1 MLLRAKGEARGM
13 RIAICDDE
21 AIFRTYL
28 RGLLVKDSFARGTD
42 IQVAEYADG
51 EALLEAAAAE
61 GPPDVVFLDIR
72 MPGMDGLETAG
83 RLRQR
88 GDRCLIVFLTSL
100 SEYARKG
107 YEVRAFRYLLK
118 EEAERELSRVMEDCR
133 RELGEGAWFSF
144 AQGHQTFR
152 VPTGDILYFESRKRV
167 VLLHTAGESYSFYQ
181 KLDALERELEG
192 SGFLRCHR
200 SFLVQERYVRS
211 WMGRSLWLEDGT
223 EVPISR
229 GCEKEVNRRLMLR
242 KGQ

>member
-1 MLLRAKGEARGM
+1 M

-152 VPTGDILYFESRKRV
+152 VPTRDILYFESRKRV
-167 VLLHTAGESYSFYQ
+167 VVLHTAGESYSFYQ